1 MQLRYKQADN
11 REEISKILELQRRN
25 LPGSISAAEQEREGF
40 VTVSHNYEILEAMNK
55 VCGHIIALDGEYLAG
70 YALCMHPVF
79 SDRIPVLRPMFTQL
93 RDLLPHNCS
102 YMVMGQV
109 CIARVFR
116 SQGIFRGL
124 YGNMQEVL
132 KPEYQKIITEVD
144 TRNTR
149 SSRAHKAIG
158 FTTLT
163 TYSSGGKDWEILQLP
178 TIPTVRPN

>member
-1 MQLRYKQADN
+1 
-11 REEISKILELQRRN
+11 
-25 LPGSISAAEQEREGF
+25 
-40 VTVSHNYEILEAMNK
+40 
-55 VCGHIIALDGEYLAG
+55 
-70 YALCMHPVF
+70 
-79 SDRIPVLRPMFTQL
+79 
-93 RDLLPHNCS
+93 
-102 YMVMGQV
+102 MVMGQV

-124 YGNMQEVL
+124 YGNMQDVL